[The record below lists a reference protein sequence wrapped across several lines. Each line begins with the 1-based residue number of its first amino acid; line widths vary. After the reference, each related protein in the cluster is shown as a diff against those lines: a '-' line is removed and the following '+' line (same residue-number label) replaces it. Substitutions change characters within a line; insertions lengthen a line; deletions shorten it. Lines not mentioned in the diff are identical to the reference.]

1 MDITSP
7 MIALILILVP
17 ILSNTPEV
25 LIPISLYF
33 LPHIIHLIIDPS
45 DGLVPGVA
53 LSISCLSHHTLGL
66 INLTYKRFVP
76 VPGVTPLH
84 IGRPCPLTEISASSQ
99 QAIYPPLHIYGCLL
113 PLPLD
118 LLGLHP
124 GVQYGGSLL
133 HHPCCTEP
141 SSFPIT
147 WYPDLIATPEVP
159 VFSPTYRRTYPYP

>member
-76 VPGVTPLH
+76 VPGVTLLH

-99 QAIYPPLHIYGCLL
+99 QAIYPPLHICGLLLLL
-113 PLPLD
+113 PPY
-118 LLGLHP
+118 LLGIP
-124 GVQYGGSLL
+124 IAVRYGRMLPHCPYWTGSSLFL
-133 HHPCCTEP
+133 IPYYTDYIVPPEG
-141 SSFPIT
+141 PIL
-147 WYPDLIATPEVP
+147 YPTSQRT
-159 VFSPTYRRTYPYP
+159 SPYL